1 MIEYLRIEN
10 LALLERAEIDFT
22 EGFTAVTGET
32 GAGKSVLLG
41 ALAMLSGARCGKE
54 AVGGHSDT
62 CRVEAVLR
70 FKDTSKIDR
79 LLESSGLPPCEDG
92 TLLISRVVGISK
104 PSRAFVN
111 SSPAPLSFLSKLG
124 GYWIDVHGPGEPQ
137 KLFSRKNQLEM
148 LDTFAGDSQLL
159 EEYMRIYSER
169 RQMLSNIESLSQTKS
184 LGEDEIEFLRS
195 RIAAIDAV
203 NPTEESIA
211 ELEEKSKLAEAASD
225 IVEKSSAVAEAIDG
239 DGGILEKLAAASKF
253 ASEISRFSAAA
264 ESLSER
270 LRGVGLELA
279 DISSEYGNLARSS
292 NMDEAQIETV
302 RRKMTDWLGL
312 CRKFGNS
319 VESVLSAR
327 REMAAKIENQS
338 DVRATMEKLRRRAD
352 ELLESLVPIAE
363 KILKAREKAAKK
375 LAERASKTLL
385 GLGFK
390 NARFDISI
398 SAESEPSP
406 DCGSS
411 CEFMFMAN
419 PGQPLLPLAKIAS
432 SGELARVMLAL
443 KTTLADADATPLL
456 VFDEVD
462 ANVGGEIGAE
472 VGKRL
477 AELSKGHQVFCV
489 THLPQVAACANGHF
503 LVEKSQ
509 TKTST
514 SVSIARIDGD
524 KKRRVSELARML
536 GDRNS
541 ESAVA
546 HAQKLLDK
554 KF

>member
-124 GYWIDVHGPGEPQ
+124 GYWIDFHGPGEPQ

-503 LVEKSQ
+503 LVEKFQ

>member
-70 FKDTSKIDR
+70 FKDTSKIDK
-79 LLESSGLPPCEDG
+79 LLESSGLPTCEDG

-124 GYWIDVHGPGEPQ
+124 GYWIDFHGPGEPQ

-169 RQMLSNIESLSQTKS
+169 RQILSNIELLSQTKS

>member
-92 TLLISRVVGISK
+92 TLLVSRVVGISK

-124 GYWIDVHGPGEPQ
+124 GYWIDFHGPGEPQ

-503 LVEKSQ
+503 LVEKFQ

-514 SVSIARIDGD
+514 NVSIARIDGD

>member
-124 GYWIDVHGPGEPQ
+124 GYWIDFHGPGEPQ

-503 LVEKSQ
+503 LVEKFQ

-514 SVSIARIDGD
+514 SVSITRIDGD

>member
-70 FKDTSKIDR
+70 FKDTSKIDK
-79 LLESSGLPPCEDG
+79 LLESSGLPTCEDG

-124 GYWIDVHGPGEPQ
+124 GYWIDFHGPGEPQ

-443 KTTLADADATPLL
+443 KTTLANADATPLL

>member
-124 GYWIDVHGPGEPQ
+124 GYWIDFHGPGEPQ

-419 PGQPLLPLAKIAS
+419 AGQPLLPLAKIAS

>member
-124 GYWIDVHGPGEPQ
+124 GYWIDFHGPGEPQ

-169 RQMLSNIESLSQTKS
+169 RQILSNIESLSQTKS

-514 SVSIARIDGD
+514 SVSITRIDGD

>member
-54 AVGGHSDT
+54 TVGGHSDT

-124 GYWIDVHGPGEPQ
+124 GYWIDFHGPGEPQ

-514 SVSIARIDGD
+514 SVSITRIDGD

>member
-1 MIEYLRIEN
+1 MIEYLRIGN

-70 FKDTSKIDR
+70 FKDTSKIDK

-124 GYWIDVHGPGEPQ
+124 GYWIDFHGPGEPQ

>member
-70 FKDTSKIDR
+70 FKDTSKIDK
-79 LLESSGLPPCEDG
+79 LLESSGLPTCEDG

-124 GYWIDVHGPGEPQ
+124 GYWIDFHGPGEPQ

-514 SVSIARIDGD
+514 NVSIARIDGD

>member
-70 FKDTSKIDR
+70 FKDTSKIDK

-124 GYWIDVHGPGEPQ
+124 GYWIDFHGPGEPQ

-338 DVRATMEKLRRRAD
+338 DVTATMEKLRRRAD

>member
-70 FKDTSKIDR
+70 FKDTSKIDK

-124 GYWIDVHGPGEPQ
+124 GYWIDFHGPGEPQ

-169 RQMLSNIESLSQTKS
+169 RQILSNIESLSQTKS

-477 AELSKGHQVFCV
+477 TELSKGHQVFCV

-514 SVSIARIDGD
+514 NVSIARIDGD

>member
-124 GYWIDVHGPGEPQ
+124 GYWIDFHGPGEPQ

-514 SVSIARIDGD
+514 SVSITRIDGD

>member
-124 GYWIDVHGPGEPQ
+124 GYWIDFHGPREPQ

-169 RQMLSNIESLSQTKS
+169 RQILSNIESLSQTKS

>member
-54 AVGGHSDT
+54 VVGGHSDT

-124 GYWIDVHGPGEPQ
+124 GDWIDFHGPGEPQ

>member
-79 LLESSGLPPCEDG
+79 LLESSGLPTCEDG

-124 GYWIDVHGPGEPQ
+124 GYWIDFHGPGEPQ
-137 KLFSRKNQLEM
+137 KLFTRKNQLEM

-514 SVSIARIDGD
+514 NVSITRIDGD

>member
-124 GYWIDVHGPGEPQ
+124 GYWIDFHGPGEPQ

-279 DISSEYGNLARSS
+279 DISSEYGNLTRSS

>member
-70 FKDTSKIDR
+70 FKDTSKIDK

-124 GYWIDVHGPGEPQ
+124 GYWIDFHGPGEPQ

-169 RQMLSNIESLSQTKS
+169 RQMLSNIELLSQTKS

>member
-124 GYWIDVHGPGEPQ
+124 GYWIDFHGPGEPQ

-169 RQMLSNIESLSQTKS
+169 RQILSNIESLSQTKS

-503 LVEKSQ
+503 LVEKFQ

>member
-70 FKDTSKIDR
+70 FKDTSKIDK
-79 LLESSGLPPCEDG
+79 LLESSGLPTCEDG

-124 GYWIDVHGPGEPQ
+124 GYWIDFHGPGEPQ

>member
-124 GYWIDVHGPGEPQ
+124 GYWIDFHGPGEPQ

-169 RQMLSNIESLSQTKS
+169 RQILSNIESLSQTKS

-352 ELLESLVPIAE
+352 ELLDSLVPIAE
-363 KILKAREKAAKK
+363 KILKAREKSAKK

>member
-70 FKDTSKIDR
+70 FKDTSKIDK

-124 GYWIDVHGPGEPQ
+124 GYWIDFHGPGEPQ

-169 RQMLSNIESLSQTKS
+169 RQILSNIESLSQTKS

-352 ELLESLVPIAE
+352 ELLEYLVPIAE

>member
-79 LLESSGLPPCEDG
+79 LLESAGLPPCEDG

-124 GYWIDVHGPGEPQ
+124 GYWIDFHGPGEPQ

-159 EEYMRIYSER
+159 DEYMRIYSER
-169 RQMLSNIESLSQTKS
+169 RQILSNIESLSQTKS

-253 ASEISRFSAAA
+253 ASEISRFSVAA

-279 DISSEYGNLARSS
+279 DISSEYANLARSS
-292 NMDEAQIETV
+292 NMDESQIETV

-352 ELLESLVPIAE
+352 ELLESLAPIAD

-390 NARFDISI
+390 NARFGISI
-398 SAESEPSP
+398 SAEPEPSP

-477 AELSKGHQVFCV
+477 AELSKSHQVFCV

>member
-70 FKDTSKIDR
+70 FKDTSKIDK

-124 GYWIDVHGPGEPQ
+124 GYWIDFHGPGEPQ

-338 DVRATMEKLRRRAD
+338 DVRTTMEKLCRRAD

>member
-79 LLESSGLPPCEDG
+79 LLESSGLPPCEGG

-124 GYWIDVHGPGEPQ
+124 GYWIDFHGPGEPQ

-169 RQMLSNIESLSQTKS
+169 RQILSNIESLSQTKS

-211 ELEEKSKLAEAASD
+211 ELEEKSTLAEAASD

-352 ELLESLVPIAE
+352 ELLESLAPIAE

-503 LVEKSQ
+503 LVEKFQ

>member
-54 AVGGHSDT
+54 AVGSHSDT

-70 FKDTSKIDR
+70 FKDTSKIDK

-124 GYWIDVHGPGEPQ
+124 GYWIDFHGPGEPQ

-169 RQMLSNIESLSQTKS
+169 RQTLLNIESLSQTKS

>member
-124 GYWIDVHGPGEPQ
+124 GYWIDFHGPGEPQ

-514 SVSIARIDGD
+514 NVSITRIDGD

>member
-54 AVGGHSDT
+54 VVGGHSDT

-124 GYWIDVHGPGEPQ
+124 GYWIDFHGPGEPQ

-503 LVEKSQ
+503 LVEKFQ

-514 SVSIARIDGD
+514 SVSITRIDGD

>member
-124 GYWIDVHGPGEPQ
+124 GYWIDFHGPGEPQ

-169 RQMLSNIESLSQTKS
+169 RQMLSNIESLSQIKS

-419 PGQPLLPLAKIAS
+419 TGQPLLPLAKIAS

-456 VFDEVD
+456 AFDEVD

>member
-92 TLLISRVVGISK
+92 TLLVSRVVGISK

-124 GYWIDVHGPGEPQ
+124 GYWIDFHGPGEPQ

-514 SVSIARIDGD
+514 NVSIARIDGD

>member
-10 LALLERAEIDFT
+10 LALLKRAEIDFT

-54 AVGGHSDT
+54 VVGGHSDT

-70 FKDTSKIDR
+70 FKDTSKIDK

-124 GYWIDVHGPGEPQ
+124 GYWIDFHGPGEPQ

-169 RQMLSNIESLSQTKS
+169 RQILSNIESLSQTKS

>member
-54 AVGGHSDT
+54 VVGGHSDT

-70 FKDTSKIDR
+70 FKDTSKIDK

-124 GYWIDVHGPGEPQ
+124 GYWIDFHGPGEPQ

>member
-70 FKDTSKIDR
+70 FKDTSKIDK

-124 GYWIDVHGPGEPQ
+124 GYWIDFHGPGEPQ

-169 RQMLSNIESLSQTKS
+169 RQILSNIESLSQTKS

-363 KILKAREKAAKK
+363 KILKAREKSAKK

-398 SAESEPSP
+398 SADSEPSP

-503 LVEKSQ
+503 LVEKFQ

>member
-54 AVGGHSDT
+54 VVGGHSDT

-70 FKDTSKIDR
+70 FKDTSKIDK
-79 LLESSGLPPCEDG
+79 LLESSGLPTCEDG

-124 GYWIDVHGPGEPQ
+124 GYWIDFHGPGEPQ

-169 RQMLSNIESLSQTKS
+169 RQILSNIESLSQTKS

-514 SVSIARIDGD
+514 NVSITRIDGD

>member
-70 FKDTSKIDR
+70 FKDTSKIDK

-124 GYWIDVHGPGEPQ
+124 GYWIDFHGPGEPQ

-477 AELSKGHQVFCV
+477 AELSKSHQVFCV

-503 LVEKSQ
+503 LVEKFQ

>member
-124 GYWIDVHGPGEPQ
+124 GYWIDFHGPGEPQ

-363 KILKAREKAAKK
+363 KILKAREKSAKK

-398 SAESEPSP
+398 SADSEPTP

-503 LVEKSQ
+503 LVEKFQ

>member
-1 MIEYLRIEN
+1 
-10 LALLERAEIDFT
+10 
-22 EGFTAVTGET
+22 
-32 GAGKSVLLG
+32 
-41 ALAMLSGARCGKE
+41 
-54 AVGGHSDT
+54 
-62 CRVEAVLR
+62 
-70 FKDTSKIDR
+70 
-79 LLESSGLPPCEDG
+79 
-92 TLLISRVVGISK
+92 
-104 PSRAFVN
+104 
-111 SSPAPLSFLSKLG
+111 
-124 GYWIDVHGPGEPQ
+124 
-137 KLFSRKNQLEM
+137 M

-169 RQMLSNIESLSQTKS
+169 RQILSNIESLSQTKS

-514 SVSIARIDGD
+514 NVSIARIDGD

>member
-79 LLESSGLPPCEDG
+79 LLESSGLPPCEDE

-104 PSRAFVN
+104 PSRAFIN

-124 GYWIDVHGPGEPQ
+124 GYWIDFHGPGEPQ